1 MSFRICDNIVSVDLF
16 VFVFLPS
23 LVYLFYPSL
32 FVNSFFLVFKG
43 WRAKGREPASERRS
57 PRLRKIQ
64 TSRRGLLVLSSFSCM
79 SFYFPFFQNYK
90 TKIIFYVFFRAD
102 SRVLNLNL
110 FVTKLREEFRKQFKE
125 AHPNNKSVATVSD
138 FIILMRILS
147 DIYLYYF
154 SPNQFLM

>member
-1 MSFRICDNIVSVDLF
+1 M
-16 VFVFLPS
+16 
-23 LVYLFYPSL
+23 
-32 FVNSFFLVFKG
+32 
-43 WRAKGREPASERRS
+43 
-57 PRLRKIQ
+57 
-64 TSRRGLLVLSSFSCM
+64 LSSFSCM